1 MDDTNK
7 KDFALMMRVTWAN
20 YGRNEPDKD
29 TMRYWFGKL
38 ANYEFNQVT
47 KAFDDWIDS
56 SKQLPTVKDIVDALK
71 PKPTIFARLPS
82 PLAIAENHRH
92 AVEVKEAVEKMV
104 SGKRDMKAWAHKIIA
119 NPKAYPEISLRYAK
133 EALGEVVDG

>member
-1 MDDTNK
+1 MNDSNK

-38 ANYEFNQVT
+38 EAHDFNLVT
-47 KAFDDWIDS
+47 KAFDDWIDTS
-56 SKQLPTVKDIVDALK
+56 RELPTIKDIQNACK

-92 AVEVKEAVEKMV
+92 AVEVKQAVEKMV
-104 SGKRDMKAWAHKIIA
+104 SGKRDMKAWAHKIIK
-119 NPKAYPEISLRYAK
+119 NPKAYPDISLRFAK
-133 EALGEVVDG
+133 EALGVTE